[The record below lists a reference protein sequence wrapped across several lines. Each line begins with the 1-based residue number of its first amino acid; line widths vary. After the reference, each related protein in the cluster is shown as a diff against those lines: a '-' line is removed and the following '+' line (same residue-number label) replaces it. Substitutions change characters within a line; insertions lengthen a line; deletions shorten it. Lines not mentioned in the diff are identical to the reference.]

1 MNGKKKKPYIFSR
14 DQSDIYASTNDVN
27 RGTPNTSFAGNQ
39 PSAGKYAVQA
49 DGDTAGKLATLKP
62 NAVVSAEEKQGTQA
76 YAPQKESN
84 PGAFTFAHN
93 PSPIGGNHHT
103 MLPGASDRINSTL
116 NPLLNPNKPTSSPI
130 SGIQVDGTALY
141 DYYRDLYERQGRLA
155 REDAAGRAA
164 AMTGGQANSY
174 AETAGEQTY
183 NAYLDEY
190 DSLLRQIQSGSSESD
205 TGGWYDELLNEE
217 GGDGFTGTTRQEA
230 EAYLASQ
237 DIPANKLDDLM
248 SPAQWAIKKREG
260 KTGIAEIEFNT
271 YEEYLSAFVEYIL
284 DTYEG

>member
-1 MNGKKKKPYIFSR
+1 MSKKTYPYFYDPSKKETGSWTAGDGVPAVSWR
-14 DQSDIYASTNDVN
+14 GEDQSAVGSQKTAKESKTPMEKILGGPVPGGAQPTSVYVPEPYKQATPTAQTKQTTFSNTASVGLD
-27 RGTPNTSFAGNQ
+27 RINTSLNPMLNQNRVTPGAGLPGYTA
-39 PSAGKYAVQA
+39 PSAGGVQ
-49 DGDTAGKLATLKP
+49 
-62 NAVVSAEEKQGTQA
+62 
-76 YAPQKESN
+76 
-84 PGAFTFAHN
+84 
-93 PSPIGGNHHT
+93 
-103 MLPGASDRINSTL
+103 L
-116 NPLLNPNKPTSSPI
+116 N
-130 SGIQVDGTALY
+130 DAALY
-141 DYYRDLYERQGRLA
+141 DQYRDMYERQGRLA

-174 AETAGEQTY
+174 ADTAGEQTY

-217 GGDGFTGTTRQEA
+217 AGDGFTGTTRQEA

-237 DIPANKLDDLM
+237 DIPANELDDLM